1 MNWNFWGGIGLG
13 LIALAVMPLS
23 AATNSGPI
31 QEPWPALLS
40 SVPLGMDP
48 EVALLHARANAV
60 LDAVLRATPVPEASL
75 HVWQPAVT
83 TAEP

>member
-1 MNWNFWGGIGLG
+1 MNWNFWGGLSLG
-13 LIALAVMPLS
+13 IIALAVMPLS

-40 SVPLGMDP
+40 SEPLGMDP
-48 EVALLHARANAV
+48 EVALLHARANAA
-60 LDAVLRATPVPEASL
+60 LEAVLRAAPAPEAFL
-75 HVWQPAVT
+75 HVRAPAVT